1 MCTCAGALSLKDRT
15 AKDIMT
21 RIEEVFSVDIEGTL
35 DSELLLQLLGSGVHC
50 RQLLLS
56 SSWLRA
62 DLS

>member
-35 DSELLLQLLGSGVHC
+35 DSELLLQLLGSGVQC
-50 RQLLLS
+50 IVVCCS
-56 SSWLRA
+56 CVPVG
-62 DLS
+62 